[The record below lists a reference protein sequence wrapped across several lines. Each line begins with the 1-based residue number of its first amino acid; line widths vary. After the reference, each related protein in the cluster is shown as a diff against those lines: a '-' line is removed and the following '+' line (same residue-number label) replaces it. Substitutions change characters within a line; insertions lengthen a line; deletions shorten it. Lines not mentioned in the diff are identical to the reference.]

1 MLLSDDV
8 DWVDDDFLPIEDA
21 EPSKLRECLTQID
34 RLIWAES
41 HFQGDIEKG
50 IILARDNIALSDRR
64 KTLFNS
70 KYASKRRMKDL
81 THLGARLEG
90 ILKEKA

>member
-1 MLLSDDV
+1 MLLSEDI
-8 DWVDDDFLPIEDA
+8 DWSDDDFLPIEDA
-21 EPSKLRECLTQID
+21 EPERLRDCLTKIN
-34 RLIWAES
+34 RLIWDES

-50 IILARDNIALSDRR
+50 IILARDNIAFTDRR
-64 KTLFNS
+64 KILYNS

-90 ILKEKA
+90 ILREKA